1 MREIEIKAKLK
12 NKAQVIKKLK
22 SLGCIFESPITQED
36 SVYTKNIGSLE
47 MYRNNE
53 AYLRIRIK
61 NVVETLF
68 TFKKKGVNDLDSIEH
83 EVSINSKDEMEQALF
98 HMGYK
103 KAMKIDKTRTVT
115 HYDGCEI
122 CIDDV
127 KGLGSFIEMEK
138 LTNAKGDAKKIQ
150 DQLFIFFESLGIKK
164 TDRVMSGYDILT
176 LEKGKKAIA
185 PK

>member
-12 NKAQVIKKLK
+12 NKAQVVKKLK
-22 SLGCIFESPITQED
+22 ALGCVFSPSITQED

-47 MYRNNE
+47 LYRNNE

-61 NVVETLF
+61 NVIETLF
-68 TFKKKGVNDLDSIEH
+68 TLKKKGVNDLDAIEH
-83 EVSINSKDEMEQALF
+83 EVTINSKEEMEQALF

-103 KAMKIDKTRTVT
+103 KAMEINKTRTIT
-115 HYDGCEI
+115 HFDDCEI

-150 DQLFIFFESLGIKK
+150 DQLFAFFESIGIKK
-164 TDRVMSGYDILT
+164 SDRVMSGYDILT

>member
-12 NKAQVIKKLK
+12 NKTQVMKKLK
-22 SLGCIFESPITQED
+22 ALGCEFSAPITQED
-36 SVYTKNIGSLE
+36 SVYTKNVGTLE

-83 EVSINSKDEMEQALF
+83 EVTINSKEEMEQALF

-103 KAMKIDKTRTVT
+103 KAMEIDKTRTIT

-122 CIDDV
+122 CIDEV

-138 LTNAKGDAKKIQ
+138 LTNEKGDAQKIQ
-150 DQLFIFFESLGIKK
+150 DELFKFFKTLGIDKK
-164 TDRVMSGYDILT
+164 ERVMHGYDILT
-176 LEKGKKAIA
+176 LQNNG
-185 PK
+185 